1 MSKHLKTTILKALGW
16 TAMMTF
22 MFYFLFNN
30 NDGFEKDLKSILIQS
45 VATGILFGISIYFF
59 DRPKEKE

>member
-30 NDGFEKDLKSILIQS
+30 NNGFEKDLKTIIMQS
-45 VATGILFGISIYFF
+45 VGGGVLYGIIIYFF